1 MSCPDTTV
9 RDRRV
14 WFWLVVGAIVLFV
27 LNMPKSVSDGTNTA
41 AREAVAPVQGL
52 VSSYSYRVKSAFRA
66 IRGMGGLP
74 EENQRLM
81 EQVVLLQNQVNE
93 LESLSIEN
101 DELRRHIGFEKRA
114 AYDMIAC
121 EVIGRDISGWWQTI
135 RLSKGQRHGIQTNQ
149 AVVTAE
155 GLVGRVSSVSA
166 RTCDV
171 LLIADPSSHLHA
183 EVQDLKIF
191 GVLSGKGPTL
201 SGDIACKM
209 KLIQKS
215 AELRE
220 NMPVHTSGLGGVF
233 PKDVLIGYVTKIE
246 LDKSALYQTA
256 EILPAADLSE
266 MNYVFVIVDR
276 PDNVALEDGS

>member
-1 MSCPDTTV
+1 M

-14 WFWLVVGAIVLFV
+14 WFWLIIGAILLFV
-27 LNMPKSVSDGTNTA
+27 LNMPRSVSEGTNTV

-52 VSSYSYRVKSAFRA
+52 VSSYTYRLKSAFEA
-66 IRGMGGLP
+66 IRGLGGLP

-81 EQVVLLQNQVNE
+81 EQVVILQNQVNE
-93 LESLSIEN
+93 LESLSVEN
-101 DELRRHIGFEKRA
+101 DALRQQIGFEKRA
-114 AYDMIAC
+114 VYNMIAC

-135 RLSKGQRHGIQTNQ
+135 RLSKGERHGIRLDQ

-171 LLIADPSSHLHA
+171 LLIADPSSRLHS
-183 EVQDLKIF
+183 EIKELGIY
-191 GVLSGKGPTL
+191 GVLSGRGPTFN
-201 SGDIACKM
+201 GDILCKM
-209 KLIQKS
+209 KLIHKS
-215 AELRE
+215 ASIRE
-220 NMPVHTSGLGGVF
+220 HMPVHTSGLGGVF
-233 PKDVLIGYVTKIE
+233 PKDVLVGYITKIE

-266 MNYVFVIVDR
+266 LNYVFVIADA
-276 PDNVALEDGS
+276 PIGEVAEGAQ